1 MIAHIS
7 GWYLDGTC
15 VGNWIRAYG
24 VICSVFSV
32 GKKETHRREHL
43 SLHCNRSWATGT
55 INSHHIVRTSYTSL
69 HRVKRRRSWPI
80 AFWPAKLLIQAIGM
94 ESKRKEE
101 NKRTF
106 FVSQKEGTNRESAAV
121 ANRCSK
127 SLIPGFRP
135 AAAAATLGCFCASNK
150 SVTKLSSNG
159 PLGRCAYMHT
169 LSRHQGIIAI
179 L

>member
-1 MIAHIS
+1 MCWKLDPSIWS
-7 GWYLDGTC
+7 YL
-15 VGNWIRAYG
+15 
-24 VICSVFSV
+24 FSLFSR
-32 GKKETHRREHL
+32 KKETHRREHL
-43 SLHCNRSWATGT
+43 SLRCNRSWATGT

-106 FVSQKEGTNRESAAV
+106 FVSQKEGTNRELAAV

-135 AAAAATLGCFCASNK
+135 AAAATLGCFCASNK